1 MDGMPLWAW
10 INLAIFL
17 AIFTQGVTGFG
28 SAMIAM
34 ALLPD
39 LVGIQV
45 ATPLVALLVEVFE
58 VYMLL
63 RYRQAIK
70 VQIIWPII
78 VSAIVGIP
86 FGLLF
91 LKRVNEDLIL
101 TVLGFLIVIYAL
113 YALSG
118 LRLPEL
124 KCRCWRYG
132 AGLLAGLLG
141 GAYNVSGPPVI
152 LYGAARRWPPM
163 EFKANLQGFF
173 VFSSFFTLMG
183 HFISHNIT
191 PDVWQNFWISLP
203 ALVIGGLL
211 STRLDRF
218 LNPERFRK
226 IVLVVLVILGARL
239 IF

>member
-1 MDGMPLWAW
+1 MTLSIW

-17 AIFTQGVTGFG
+17 ATFTQGITGFG

-45 ATPLVALLVEVFE
+45 ATPLVALITEIFE
-58 VYMLL
+58 IYMII
-63 RYRQAIK
+63 RYRQSLNVK
-70 VQIIWPII
+70 TVWPILAA
-78 VSAIVGIP
+78 AIIGIP

-91 LKRVNEDLIL
+91 LKRVDENLVL
-101 TVLGFLIVIYAL
+101 TVLGSLIVAYAL

-118 LRLPEL
+118 LQLPKLEQ
-124 KCRCWRYG
+124 RRWRYG
-132 AGLLAGLLG
+132 AGFLAGLLG

-152 LYGAARRWPPM
+152 LYGTARRWPTL

-173 VFSSFFTLMG
+173 VFSSFFTLVG
-183 HFISHNIT
+183 HFLSHNLT
-191 PDVWQNFWISLP
+191 PAVWGNFWICLPGLVVGSL
-203 ALVIGGLL
+203 IGT
-211 STRLDRF
+211 SLDRF
-218 LNPERFRK
+218 LDPERFRK
-226 IVLVVLVILGARL
+226 IVLVVLVILGLRL

>member
-1 MDGMPLWAW
+1 MPIAIW

-17 AIFTQGVTGFG
+17 AIFTQGFTGFG

-45 ATPLVALLVEVFE
+45 ATPLVALELEIFE

-63 RYRQAIK
+63 RYRRAIN
-70 VQIIWPII
+70 VRTVWPII
-78 VSAIVGIP
+78 LSAVAGIP

-91 LKRVNEDLIL
+91 LKRVDEDRIL
-101 TVLGFLIVIYAL
+101 AVLGCLVLGYAL

-118 LRLPEL
+118 FRLPAL
-124 KCRCWRYG
+124 KRRRWQYG
-132 AGLLAGLLG
+132 AGFLAGLLG

-152 LYGAARRWPPM
+152 LFGTARRWPPK

-183 HFISHNIT
+183 HFISRNLT
-191 PDVWQNFWISLP
+191 PEVWQKFWISLP
-203 ALVIGGLL
+203 ALVVGGLL
-211 STRLDRF
+211 GTSLDRY

-226 IVLVVLVILGARL
+226 IVLVVLVILGVRL
-239 IF
+239 IL

>member
-1 MDGMPLWAW
+1 MPLSIW

-17 AIFTQGVTGFG
+17 AVFTQGFTGFG

-39 LVGIQV
+39 LVGIRV
-45 ATPLVALLVEVFE
+45 ATPLVALVAEVFE

-63 RYRQAIK
+63 RYHHSMK
-70 VQIIWPII
+70 VRTIWPI
-78 VSAIVGIP
+78 VAAALVGIP

-91 LKRVNEDLIL
+91 LKRVDENLVL
-101 TVLGFLIVIYAL
+101 RVLGALIVGYPL

-124 KCRCWRYG
+124 KRRRWRYG
-132 AGLLAGLLG
+132 AGFLAGLLG

-152 LYGAARRWPPM
+152 LYGTARRWPPM

-173 VFSSFFTLMG
+173 VFSSFFTLLG
-183 HFISHNIT
+183 HFISRNIT
-191 PDVWQNFWISLP
+191 PQVWENFWISLP

-211 STRLDRF
+211 GTSLDRF

-226 IVLVVLVILGARL
+226 IVLVVLVILGVRL

>member
-1 MDGMPLWAW
+1 MPLAIW

-17 AIFTQGVTGFG
+17 ATFTQGFTGFG

-45 ATPLVALLVEVFE
+45 ATPLVALVVEVFE
-58 VYMLL
+58 IYMLV
-63 RYRQAIK
+63 RYRQSMNVK
-70 VQIIWPII
+70 TIWPII
-78 VSAIVGIP
+78 ASAIVGIP

-91 LKRVNEDLIL
+91 LKRMDENLIL
-101 TVLGFLIVIYAL
+101 ALLGTLIVAYAL
-113 YALSG
+113 YGLSG
-118 LRLPEL
+118 YKLPEL
-124 KCRCWRYG
+124 KRRRWRVG
-132 AGLLAGLLG
+132 AGFLAGMLG

-152 LYGAARRWPPM
+152 LYGTARRWPPL

-183 HFISHNIT
+183 HLISRNVT
-191 PDVWQNFWISLP
+191 PAVWHNFWISLP

-211 STRLDRF
+211 GTSLDRF
-218 LNPERFRK
+218 LDPERFRK
-226 IVLVVLVILGARL
+226 IVLVVLVILGVRL
-239 IF
+239 IL

>member
-1 MDGMPLWAW
+1 MPIAIW

-17 AIFTQGVTGFG
+17 AIFTQGFTGFG

-45 ATPLVALLVEVFE
+45 ATPLVALELEIFE

-63 RYRQAIK
+63 RYRRAIN
-70 VQIIWPII
+70 VRTVWPII
-78 VSAIVGIP
+78 LSAVAGIP

-91 LKRVNEDLIL
+91 LKRVDEDRIL
-101 TVLGFLIVIYAL
+101 AVLGCLVLGYAL

-118 LRLPEL
+118 FRLPAL
-124 KCRCWRYG
+124 KRRRWQYG
-132 AGLLAGLLG
+132 AGFLAGLLG

-152 LYGAARRWPPM
+152 LFGTARRWPPK

-183 HFISHNIT
+183 HFISRNLT
-191 PDVWQNFWISLP
+191 PEVWQKFWISLP

-211 STRLDRF
+211 GTSMDRYLD
-218 LNPERFRK
+218 PERFRK
-226 IVLVVLVILGARL
+226 IVLVVLVILGVRL